1 MKKLNSGPFISKF
14 SFKTLKETYEILLN
28 SKNPTERF
36 QAEHVLKLFAE
47 NPILVE
53 GNLRFSEFTEYEAVI
68 QELMGYLFPAPLTE
82 NEIKAA
88 VYPLSNFIFYKS
100 KRLETILDNSAF
112 SVETLLKEQFIG
124 HIEEFE
130 LIPYAIIL
138 NSYYQFNVDLDRIKN
153 LEIEN
158 KDGTVKNYRV
168 TFNADFLKIYPNES
182 AIEIT
187 REIIDEL
194 LTNATNKKVWER
206 YFPEGSWTMEGF
218 GIINMI
224 DTTLDKNID
233 GFKTHLIQT
242 KRGDRDVL
250 LEDIRNIFGIPNMKM
265 GIYFVDN
272 NNVRSLYGQ
281 NTRMLTIEDKNRV
294 HCKDYACNK
303 VYKKIFMDREAVV
316 ISNVESYHKRSK
328 GNNLSKTLLQ
338 QDLKSTVLIPV
349 SIGGKLAF
357 ILELAT
363 HKPNQLN
370 AINMAKMETLMPFII
385 SYSEKSFNEYKN
397 EISAVIQQECT
408 SIHSSVQWRF
418 EEEASLYIEKR
429 NAGEPPNF
437 NEIVFN
443 DVIPLYGQIDIV
455 GSSVARNEAIQKDLK
470 QQMNHAKNLLEK
482 RFKIKRQPFYEHLI
496 YQIDTY
502 LLELET
508 NFHTNTEQ
516 EINVFFA
523 NQILPLLEHLS
534 TSENNV
540 ADIND
545 FMTTLSTDTGS
556 YYNARKDYDN
566 TINLINKKL
575 SRFIDKQQLKAQEMF
590 PHYFEK
596 FKTDGVEHNMYIG
609 QSITRNR
616 TFHSTD
622 LHNLRLWQLQIAC
635 EMETMYYK
643 AQENFPLKLD
653 VASLILA
660 YDVPINIRYRIDE
673 KQFDVDGA
681 YNVRYEL
688 IKKRIDK
695 AYIKNTNERLTQPG
709 KLCVVYSSNAI
720 EKEYLRYVGFLQSK
734 NYLGENV
741 EILKVEDLQG
751 ASGIK
756 AIRVDLNLDFEKVG
770 NMFTIKDLEIAN

>member
-1 MKKLNSGPFISKF
+1 MISPGPFTPKF
-14 SFKTLKETYEILLN
+14 SFRTLKESYELLLK
-28 SKNPTERF
+28 SKNPSERF
-36 QAEHVLKLFAE
+36 QAGQVLKLFTE
-47 NPILVE
+47 NPLLVE
-53 GNLRFSEFTEYEAVI
+53 GTFDLSEFEKYGDSI
-68 QELMGYLFPAPLTE
+68 QELMGYLFPAPLTM

-88 VYPLSNFIFYKS
+88 VYPLSNLIFYKS
-100 KRLETILDNSAF
+100 KRLETILDRSAHTI
-112 SVETLLKEQFIG
+112 ETLFKEQFIG

-138 NSYYQFNVDLDRIKN
+138 NNYYQFNVDLDRTKN
-153 LEIEN
+153 LKIESQ
-158 KDGTVKNYRV
+158 DGTIKNYRV
-168 TFNADFLKIYPNES
+168 TFNADFLRIYPNES

-194 LTNATNKKVWER
+194 LADATNKEIWKR

-224 DTTLDKNID
+224 DTTLDENIE

-242 KRGDRDVL
+242 QKGERHKL
-250 LEDIRNIFGIPNMKM
+250 LEAIRDIFGIPDMKM
-265 GIYFVDN
+265 GIYVVDKDS
-272 NNVRSLYGQ
+272 VRSLYGQ
-281 NTRMLTIEDKNRV
+281 NTRMLTLEEKNRV
-294 HCKDYACNK
+294 DCKDFACNN
-303 VYKKIFMDREAVV
+303 VYKKLFIDREAVV
-316 ISNVESYHKRSK
+316 ISNIESYHKRSK

-338 QDLKSTVLIPV
+338 QDLKSTVLMPV
-349 SIGGKLAF
+349 SIDGNLAF

-385 SYSEKSFNEYKN
+385 SYSERSFNEYKN

-408 SIHSSVQWRF
+408 SIHPSVAWRF

-429 NAGEPPNF
+429 NAGELPNF

-443 DVIPLYGQIDIV
+443 DVVPLYGQIDIV
-455 GSSVARNEAIQKDLK
+455 GSSQARNVAIKKDLT
-470 QQMNHAKNLLEK
+470 QQMNRAKNILDK
-482 RFKIKRQPFYEHLI
+482 RFHLKKQPFYEHLI
-496 YQIDTY
+496 YQIDSY
-502 LLELET
+502 LLELEI

-516 EINVFFA
+516 EINGLFA
-523 NQILPLLEHLS
+523 KEILPLFEHMLA
-534 TSENNV
+534 SEKN
-540 ADIND
+540 ALDIED
-545 FMTTLSTDTGS
+545 FFAILNHDTGT
-556 YYNARKDYDN
+556 YYDARKEYDN

-575 SRFIDKQQLKAQEMF
+575 SGFIDKQQLKAQEMF

-609 QSITRNR
+609 QSITGHRA
-616 TFHSTD
+616 FHMTD
-622 LHNLRLWQLQIAC
+622 LYNLRLWQLQIAC
-635 EMETMYYK
+635 EMEAMYYE

-660 YDVPINIRYRIDE
+660 YDIPLQIRYRIDE

-695 AYIKNTNERLTQPG
+695 AYIKDTTERLTQPG

-734 NYLGENV
+734 NYIGQNV
-741 EILKVEDLQG
+741 EIVEVEELQG

-756 AIRVDLNLDFEKVG
+756 AIRVDLNLNFEKVG
-770 NMFTIKDLEIAN
+770 NMFTVKDLEIAN